1 MKNIIKRTN
10 INLTDRELTALEA
23 TKKELEKDG
32 WNGNTSDIIRDAIAA
47 YCTQVTG
54 YTFANEWSIKT
65 TKIHD

>member
-1 MKNIIKRTN
+1 MKNAIKRIN

-23 TKKELEKDG
+23 IKDEMINRG
-32 WNGNTSDIIRDAIAA
+32 WSGNTSDIIRDAIAA

>member
-1 MKNIIKRTN
+1 MKNVTKRIN
-10 INLTDRELTALEA
+10 INLTDREITALGA
-23 TKKELEKDG
+23 IKDEMINRG
-32 WNGNTSDIIRDAIAA
+32 WSGNTSDIIRDAIAT

>member
-1 MKNIIKRTN
+1 MKNVTKRIN
-10 INLTDRELTALEA
+10 INLTDREITALG
-23 TKKELEKDG
+23 TIKDEMINRG
-32 WNGNTSDIIRDAIAA
+32 WSGNTSDIIRDAIAA